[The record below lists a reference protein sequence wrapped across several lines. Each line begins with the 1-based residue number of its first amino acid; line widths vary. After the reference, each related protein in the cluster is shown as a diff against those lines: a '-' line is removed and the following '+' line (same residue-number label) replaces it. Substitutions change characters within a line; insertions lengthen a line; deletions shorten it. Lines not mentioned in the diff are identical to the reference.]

1 MIISTIVLP
10 ILPQALFSL
19 AQLVFW
25 LLNLLFSLL
34 GLFCSLYLIIVH
46 DDMSQNMIQP
56 AELADYIKK
65 YCPIEY
71 AASFGYAYFTF
82 EASGY
87 WWVNILSMPLIMY
100 NCIRYAAKDH
110 KQYFITKGEYKKNF
124 SRMEL
129 QYQVKSVY
137 YAFLFAIALVL
148 TIFKAIDFF
157 GLL

>member
-1 MIISTIVLP
+1 MLP
-10 ILPQALFSL
+10 KTLFSL

-25 LLNLLFSLL
+25 LLNLLSSLL
-34 GLFCSLYLIIVH
+34 GLFSSLYLIIVH

-71 AASFGYAYFTF
+71 ISSFAYAYFAF
-82 EASGY
+82 EANGY
-87 WWVNILSMPLIMY
+87 WWVNILSMPLFIY
-100 NCIRYAAKDH
+100 NCTRFIAKDH